1 MTTFNLNITKK
12 SFFLKIEGCNAYYDY
27 CSFGIMLTALWV
39 ACEQVYV
46 PQGIKGFI
54 NIAFAP
60 RSVCIVLGVAC
71 DSHISFILFSWSFDD
86 RR

>member
-1 MTTFNLNITKK
+1 
-12 SFFLKIEGCNAYYDY
+12 
-27 CSFGIMLTALWV
+27 MLTALWV

>member
-1 MTTFNLNITKK
+1 
-12 SFFLKIEGCNAYYDY
+12 
-27 CSFGIMLTALWV
+27 MLTTTIVLLV
-39 ACEQVYV
+39 LCLLLYGLPCEQVDV

-71 DSHISFILFSWSFDD
+71 DSHISFILFSWTFDD